1 MPTMEVARM
10 MTEPRIKNIVFDI
23 GQVLLTFNPEQYL
36 RDRFNLS
43 TGQIKDIARET
54 FRSSVWLDLDRGKIS
69 KNEAAEIFAKRLPEY
84 SQVLIEGVLNW
95 EEILN
100 PIGPNIEL
108 LKEFK
113 DHDAY
118 EVYALSNFND
128 ESYQVAKSEF
138 PFLNLFKGEI
148 ISGQVGYI
156 KPEPEIY
163 QLLLDRFELEP
174 AETLFIDDSKENIEA
189 AKEFGLRTIHYKN
202 PEQLQ
207 REIKH
212 LNLLIW

>member
-1 MPTMEVARM
+1 MTTEV
-10 MTEPRIKNIVFDI
+10 RIKNIVFDI

-36 RDRFNLS
+36 RDQFNLS
-43 TGQIKDIARET
+43 TGQIKEIAKET

-69 KNEAAEIFAKRLPEY
+69 KNEAAEIFAERLPEY

-100 PIGPNIEL
+100 PIEPNIEI
-108 LKEFK
+108 LKNFRNN
-113 DHDAY
+113 DAY

-128 ESYQVAKSEF
+128 ESYQVAKGEF
-138 PFLNLFKGEI
+138 SFLNLFKGEI
-148 ISGQVGYI
+148 ISGEVGYI

-163 QLLLDRFELEP
+163 KLLLERFDLKP
-174 AETLFIDDSKENIEA
+174 AETLFIDDSRDNILA
-189 AKEFGLRTIHYKN
+189 AEEFGIKTIHYRS

-212 LNLLIW
+212 LNLLI

>member
-1 MPTMEVARM
+1 MTTEV
-10 MTEPRIKNIVFDI
+10 RIKNIVFDI

-36 RDRFNLS
+36 RDQFNLS
-43 TGQIKDIARET
+43 TGQIKEIAKET

-69 KNEAAEIFAKRLPEY
+69 KNEAAEIFAERLPEY

-100 PIGPNIEL
+100 PIEPNIEI
-108 LKEFK
+108 LKNLRNN
-113 DHDAY
+113 DAY

-128 ESYQVAKSEF
+128 ESYQVAKGEF
-138 PFLNLFKGEI
+138 SFLNLFKGEI
-148 ISGQVGYI
+148 ISGEVGYI

-163 QLLLDRFELEP
+163 KLLLERFDLKP
-174 AETLFIDDSKENIEA
+174 AETLFIDDSRDNILA
-189 AKEFGLRTIHYKN
+189 AEEFGIKTIHYRS

-212 LNLLIW
+212 LNLLI

>member
-1 MPTMEVARM
+1 MT
-10 MTEPRIKNIVFDI
+10 TEPRIRNIVFDI

-36 RDRFNLS
+36 REEFNLS
-43 TGQIKDIARET
+43 TGQIKEIAKET
-54 FRSSVWLDLDRGKIS
+54 FRSNVWLDLDRGKIS
-69 KNEAAEIFAKRLPEY
+69 KNQAAEIFAEKLPKY

-100 PIGPNIEL
+100 PIEPNVL
-108 LKEFK
+108 LLNSFYNN
-113 DHDAY
+113 DAY
-118 EVYALSNFND
+118 DVYALSNFND
-128 ESYQVAKSEF
+128 ESYQVAKDKFS
-138 PFLNLFKGEI
+138 FLQLFKGEI

-163 QLLLDRFELEP
+163 ELLLTRFALEP
-174 AETLFIDDSKENIEA
+174 AETLFIDDSDKNLEA
-189 AKEFGLRTIHYKN
+189 AEDFGIKTIHYMS

-212 LNLLIW
+212 LNLLI

>member
-1 MPTMEVARM
+1 M
-10 MTEPRIKNIVFDI
+10 MTTEARIKNIVFDI

-36 RDRFNLS
+36 REQFNLS
-43 TGQIKDIARET
+43 TGQIKEIASET
-54 FRSSVWLDLDRGKIS
+54 FRSKVWLDLDRGKIT
-69 KNEAAEIFAKRLPEY
+69 KNEAAEIFAERLPEY

-95 EEILN
+95 EGILN
-100 PIGPNIEL
+100 PIEPNVKL
-108 LKEFK
+108 LKDFYNN
-113 DHDAY
+113 DAY

-128 ESYQVAKSEF
+128 ESYQVAKQKFS
-138 PFLNLFKGEI
+138 FLELFKGEI

-163 QLLLDRFELEP
+163 QLLLEKFELEP
-174 AETLFIDDSKENIEA
+174 IKTLFIDDSRENLTA
-189 AKEFGLRTIHYKN
+189 AEEIGIKTIHYRS

-212 LNLLIW
+212 LNLLI

>member
-1 MPTMEVARM
+1 
-10 MTEPRIKNIVFDI
+10 MTTEARIKNIVFDI

-36 RDRFNLS
+36 REEFNLS
-43 TGQIKDIARET
+43 TGQIKEIARQT
-54 FRSSVWLDLDRGKIS
+54 FRSKVWLDLDRGKIT
-69 KNEAAEIFAKRLPEY
+69 KNEAAEVFAERLPEY

-100 PIGPNIEL
+100 PIEPNVEL
-108 LKEFK
+108 LRDFYNNA
-113 DHDAY
+113 AY

-128 ESYQVAKSEF
+128 ESYQVAKNEF
-138 PFLNLFKGEI
+138 SFLSLFKGEI

-163 QLLLDRFELEP
+163 QLLLDKFELEP
-174 AETLFIDDSKENIEA
+174 VETLFIDDSKENLVTAE
-189 AKEFGLRTIHYKN
+189 KFGIKTIHYRS

-212 LNLLIW
+212 LNLLI

>member
-1 MPTMEVARM
+1 M

>member
-1 MPTMEVARM
+1 MI
-10 MTEPRIKNIVFDI
+10 TEFRIKNIVFDI

-36 RDRFNLS
+36 KDQFNLS
-43 TGQIKDIARET
+43 TGQIKEIAKAT

-69 KNEAAEIFAKRLPEY
+69 KNEAADIFSKKLPEY
-84 SQVLIEGVLNW
+84 SQVLVEGVLNW

-100 PIGPNIEL
+100 PIEPNIEL

-189 AKEFGLRTIHYKN
+189 AQEFGLRTIHYRN

-207 REIKH
+207 KEIKH
-212 LNLLIW
+212 LNLLI

>member
-1 MPTMEVARM
+1 M

-36 RDRFNLS
+36 REQFNLS
-43 TGQIKDIARET
+43 TGQIKDIAKET

-100 PIGPNIEL
+100 PIEPNIEL
-108 LKEFK
+108 LKEFN
-113 DHDAY
+113 DSDAY

-189 AKEFGLRTIHYKN
+189 AKEFGLRTIHYRN
-202 PEQLQ
+202 SEQLQ

-212 LNLLIW
+212 LNLLI

>member
-1 MPTMEVARM
+1 M

-36 RDRFNLS
+36 REQFNLS
-43 TGQIKDIARET
+43 TGQIKDIAKET

-69 KNEAAEIFAKRLPEY
+69 KNEAAEIFSKKLPEY
-84 SQVLIEGVLNW
+84 SQVLVEGVLNW

-100 PIGPNIEL
+100 PIEPNIEL
-108 LKEFK
+108 LKEFN
-113 DHDAY
+113 DSDAY

-189 AKEFGLRTIHYKN
+189 AKEFGLRTIHYRN
-202 PEQLQ
+202 SEQLQ

-212 LNLLIW
+212 LNLLI

>member
-1 MPTMEVARM
+1 M
-10 MTEPRIKNIVFDI
+10 MTEVRIKNIVFDI

-36 RDRFNLS
+36 RERFNLS
-43 TGQIKDIARET
+43 TGQIKEIAKET
-54 FRSSVWLDLDRGKIS
+54 FRSKVWLDLDRGKIS
-69 KNEAAEIFAKRLPEY
+69 KNEAAEVFAEELPEY

-100 PIGPNIEL
+100 PIEPNVEL
-108 LKEFK
+108 LRDFYNN
-113 DHDAY
+113 DAY

-128 ESYQVAKSEF
+128 ESYQVAKQKFS
-138 PFLNLFKGEI
+138 FLGLFAGEI

-163 QLLLDRFELEP
+163 QLLLERFGLKP
-174 AETLFIDDSKENIEA
+174 SETLFIDDSKENLVTAEELGI
-189 AKEFGLRTIHYKN
+189 KTVHYRS

-212 LNLLIW
+212 LNLLI